1 MHSKNVSK
9 ILKTLFQTG
18 DINIPVLHGAFV
30 TTYVKLKSSFSD
42 EKISSE
48 IFSREAIEINVAT
61 Y

>member
-18 DINIPVLHGAFV
+18 DINIPVFHGAFV
-30 TTYVKLKSSFSD
+30 SRYVKLKSSFSD

-48 IFSREAIEINVAT
+48 IFSREAIEINVTT